1 MEPSTAPKEIKL
13 NVGGQLFSIDKELLI
28 NNSDYFKILL
38 SNKWEEKDIDII
50 KINRSGYLFS
60 KIVELL
66 NGYCNEQPDE
76 NIINELNFY
85 QIEYELDNEVKEQK
99 KLKLDYLCNNYFNIY
114 TKFPFLNFY
123 INKKIK
129 NISLL
134 LNLAEETDEDF
145 INSIE
150 ICYSNNK
157 KISFFN
163 KSEIDYYILNGEIEI
178 KNKKFKKYYKFNFID
193 KKNYDEIYQI
203 NINFEKKIMD
213 FTNPSNYSELDDREY
228 CLYYY
233 SEKFL

>member
-114 TKFPFLNFY
+114 TKFPNLNFY

-134 LNLAEETDEDF
+134 LNLTEETDEDF

-203 NINFEKKIMD
+203 NINFEKKIIK
-213 FTNPSNYSELDDREY
+213 FTEINDYSDINDSY
-228 CLYYY
+228 FYLYYY
-233 SEKFL
+233 Y